1 MTTLFRNA
9 LRLAAPPALLFA
21 LVAGPADAQALPRCD
36 FDRHVNHLIHAS
48 RGEQTITLGRGGCRI
63 EARIRGEATYTPDFR
78 GIAAL
83 SAGGSFRLEEE
94 DGSARR
100 RLELSDDG
108 RGGIDADYRVGRDTR
123 PFDADAQA
131 WLADR
136 LLLLY
141 RRSGLAA
148 EARAE
153 WLYRTGGI
161 NALLGELEHVESSS
175 AHSALMTH
183 ALRHPELSDA
193 AVARLLRSGLP
204 SSSSA
209 RVRILLAVADRG
221 PLAGEVGEAYLEA
234 VGATSSSSSQR
245 QALERALRD
254 GQAPR
259 PFLVGALRTTGRI
272 SSSSTRSALLA
283 LMAAEYRFD
292 DAVLGAYLDAVAGTS
307 SSSGKRDALTAVLTR
322 QELDTAQLARVLR
335 AVGRISSSSAQ
346 GDILVQVA
354 ASRPLAGDA
363 RVAYVDV
370 ASSISSSSQRAR
382 VLEALERGP
391 SVR

>member
-1 MTTLFRNA
+1 MTILCRNA
-9 LRLAAPPALLFA
+9 LRLAGPPALLLA
-21 LVAGPADAQALPRCD
+21 LVAGPADAQALPGCD
-36 FDRHVNHLIHAS
+36 FDRHVKHLIHTS

-63 EARIRGEATYTPDFR
+63 EARLRGEATYTPDFR

-83 SAGGSFRLEEE
+83 SPGGSFRLEEE
-94 DGSARR
+94 GGAGR

-108 RGGIDADYRVGRDTR
+108 RGGVEIDYRVGRATR
-123 PFDADAQA
+123 PFDAEAQT

-161 NALLGELEHVESSS
+161 NALLGELDHVESSS
-175 AHSALMTH
+175 THSALMTH

-234 VGATSSSSSQR
+234 VGATTSSSSQR

-259 PFLVGALRTTGRI
+259 LFVVGALHITGRI
-272 SSSSTRSALLA
+272 SSSSTRTALLA
-283 LMAAEYRFD
+283 LVAAEYRFD
-292 DAVLGAYLDAVAGTS
+292 DALLGAYLDTVAGTS

-322 QELDTAQLARVLR
+322 QELDTAQLARVFR
-335 AVGRISSSSAQ
+335 AVGHISSPTAQ
-346 GDILVQVA
+346 GDILVQAA

-363 RVAYVDV
+363 RAAFVDV

-382 VLEALERGP
+382 VFEALERGP
-391 SVR
+391 STR